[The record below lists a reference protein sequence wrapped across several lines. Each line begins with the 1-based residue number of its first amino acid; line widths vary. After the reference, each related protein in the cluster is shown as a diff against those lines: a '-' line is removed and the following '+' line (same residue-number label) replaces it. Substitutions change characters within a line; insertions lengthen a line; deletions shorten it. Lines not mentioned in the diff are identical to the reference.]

1 MGNAS
6 KKDLHNKL
14 GSTKSPGGVANF
26 SGSKI
31 IRRAESF
38 SSWLGNRLALES
50 KGGSQPV
57 VMPKETSSKVE
68 FRDAKERIPGG
79 RRNTTMDSR
88 PKRLRT
94 RGARK
99 RDAMRRQDS

>member
-6 KKDLHNKL
+6 KKDLQNKL
-14 GSTKSPGGVANF
+14 GSTNSTQSATNF
-26 SGSKI
+26 SGSKLTL
-31 IRRAESF
+31 RAESF

-68 FRDAKERIPGG
+68 FRDAKQRVPGG
-79 RRNTTMDSR
+79 RRNTAMDSR
-88 PKRLRT
+88 PKRMRT
-94 RGARK
+94 RGDRK
-99 RDAMRRQDS
+99 RGAAREQEG